1 MGSRLRWVLTLAFAG
16 LLGITLGSGLAAL
29 GTLNRMHAS
38 EQAARRL
45 VAERSQMLTGL
56 CLSIQI
62 YDQTADRYLEAP
74 SPDLLGELARLEAA
88 IDSSF
93 HGFPVAMPGP
103 AEAEMRGA
111 LAAMEDSF
119 GRQKTAFEAL
129 FALPE
134 GERRREAPVWIVERI
149 SPIEVDIWQRADA
162 LQAYNRRQLELTDQD
177 LVAEFAQLQS
187 SLAHSLTLALASGLI
202 LIAASMFYIL
212 RLERQ
217 TEARYQ
223 ELARSRGEL
232 EQLSA
237 RLVDAQEAER
247 RKLSRELHDEV
258 GQTLGVL
265 LMDFGRLA
273 GALGDAPAE
282 IAERI
287 ANMKS
292 LAERSVE
299 TVRNMALLLR
309 PSMLDDLGLIPALE
323 WQGREVSRTSRIE
336 VEVEAEGVSENL
348 PDETGICLY
357 RLVQEALH
365 NAVRHSEA
373 RNARVRIEQS
383 GGRIRLRVTDDGRGF
398 DPSRTRGLGI
408 LGMEERVRRLGG
420 KLRIQS
426 EPGKGTTVE
435 AELPV

>member
-1 MGSRLRWVLTLAFAG
+1 LTLAFAG

-29 GTLNRMHAS
+29 GNLNRMHAS

-45 VAERSQMLTGL
+45 VAERAQVLAGL

-74 SPDLLGELARLEAA
+74 SADMLGELARLEAA
-88 IDSSF
+88 VDSGF
-93 HGFPVAMPGP
+93 HDFSTDEPRA
-103 AEAEMRGA
+103 AESELRGA
-111 LAAMEDSF
+111 LAALEDSF
-119 GRQKTAFEAL
+119 GRQKTVLEAL

-134 GERRREAPVWIVERI
+134 AERRRQAPEWIVERI
-149 SPIEVDIWQRADA
+149 APIEIDIWQRADA
-162 LQAYNRRQLELTDQD
+162 LRAYNRRQLDLTDQN
-177 LVAEFAQLQS
+177 LVGEFAQFQS
-187 SLAHSLTLALASGLI
+187 SLAHSLTLALSGGLI

-217 TEARYQ
+217 TETRYQ

-232 EQLSA
+232 ERLSA
-237 RLVDAQEAER
+237 RLLDAQEAER
-247 RKLSRELHDEV
+247 RKLSRLSS
-258 GQTLGVL
+258 
-265 LMDFGRLA
+265 
-273 GALGDAPAE
+273 ALGEVPAE
-282 IAERI
+282 VAERI
-287 ANMKS
+287 AGMRS
-292 LAERSVE
+292 QAERSVE

-323 WQGREVSRTSRIE
+323 WQGREVSRSSRIE
-336 VEVEAEGVSENL
+336 VEVEAEGVSESL
-348 PDETGICLY
+348 ADETRICLY

-365 NAVRHSEA
+365 NAVRHSGA

-383 GGRIRLRVTDDGRGF
+383 DGRIRLRVTDDGHGF
-398 DPSRTRGLGI
+398 DPARTRGLGI

-435 AELPV
+435 ADLPV

>member
-1 MGSRLRWVLTLAFAG
+1 MRSRLRWVLTLAFAG

-74 SPDLLGELARLEAA
+74 SPDMLGELARLEAA

-93 HGFPVAMPGP
+93 HGFPAEEPGLGG
-103 AEAEMRGA
+103 AEMRGA

-119 GRQKTAFEAL
+119 ARQKTAFEAL

-134 GERRREAPVWIVERI
+134 GKRRREAPVWIVERI
-149 SPIEVDIWQRADA
+149 SPIEIDIWQRADS
-162 LQAYNRRQLELTDQD
+162 LRAYNRRQLETTDQD

-187 SLAHSLTLALASGLI
+187 GLAHSLTLALASGLI

-217 TEARYQ
+217 TEVRYQ

-232 EQLSA
+232 ERLSA

-273 GALGDAPAE
+273 GALSDAL
-282 IAERI
+282 R
-287 ANMKS
+287 
-292 LAERSVE
+292 RS
-299 TVRNMALLLR
+299 
-309 PSMLDDLGLIPALE
+309 P
-323 WQGREVSRTSRIE
+323 
-336 VEVEAEGVSENL
+336 
-348 PDETGICLY
+348 
-357 RLVQEALH
+357 
-365 NAVRHSEA
+365 NASP
-373 RNARVRIEQS
+373 
-383 GGRIRLRVTDDGRGF
+383 T
-398 DPSRTRGLGI
+398 
-408 LGMEERVRRLGG
+408 
-420 KLRIQS
+420 
-426 EPGKGTTVE
+426 
-435 AELPV
+435 

>member
-1 MGSRLRWVLTLAFAG
+1 MRSHLRWVLTLAFAG

-29 GTLNRMHAS
+29 GNLNRMHAS

-45 VAERSQMLTGL
+45 VAERAQVLAGL

-74 SPDLLGELARLEAA
+74 SADMLGELARLEAA
-88 IDSSF
+88 VDSGF
-93 HGFPVAMPGP
+93 HDFPTDEPRA
-103 AEAEMRGA
+103 AESELRGA
-111 LAAMEDSF
+111 LAALEDSF
-119 GRQKTAFEAL
+119 GRQKTVLEAL

-134 GERRREAPVWIVERI
+134 AERRRQAPEWIVERI
-149 SPIEVDIWQRADA
+149 APIEIDIWQRADA
-162 LQAYNRRQLELTDQD
+162 LRAYNRRQLDLTDQN
-177 LVAEFAQLQS
+177 LVGEFAQFQS
-187 SLAHSLTLALASGLI
+187 SLAHSLTLALSGGLI

-217 TEARYQ
+217 TETRYQ

-232 EQLSA
+232 ERLSA
-237 RLVDAQEAER
+237 RLLDAQEAER

-265 LMDFGRLA
+265 LMDIGRLSS
-273 GALGDAPAE
+273 ALGEVPAE
-282 IAERI
+282 VAERI
-287 ANMKS
+287 AGMRS
-292 LAERSVE
+292 QAERSVE

-323 WQGREVSRTSRIE
+323 WQGREVSRSSRIE
-336 VEVEAEGVSENL
+336 VEVEAEGVSESL
-348 PDETGICLY
+348 ADETRICLY

-365 NAVRHSEA
+365 NAVRHSGA

-383 GGRIRLRVTDDGRGF
+383 DGRIRLRVTDDGHGF
-398 DPSRTRGLGI
+398 DPARTRGLGI

-435 AELPV
+435 ADLPV